1 MKLQNLYLALF
12 FVLLTLFWYIFLPG
26 SLWEIE
32 ANDFFSLSSDFL
44 QTYLTSPQGLI
55 IILSSFIAQFFKIK
69 LAGALI
75 MGIIPTLFIRT
86 QIISLPAK
94 MRSMNAWMPFLS
106 GYLFAGLF
114 AQGLSLQT
122 GLQLVILSSLL
133 AIYAILNNHFLRITA
148 ILVYILAAYSLFPPL
163 LT

>member
-44 QTYLTSPQGLI
+44 QTYLTSPQGLT

-114 AQGLSLQT
+114 VQGLSLQT
-122 GLQLVILSSLL
+122 
-133 AIYAILNNHFLRITA
+133 
-148 ILVYILAAYSLFPPL
+148 
-163 LT
+163 